1 MNDSINYSG
10 FVDMFVDSYDD
21 YESYGYSLSDTDAE
35 TAKSS
40 VQLYTADINDSDYEV
55 SNLYAT

>member
-1 MNDSINYSG
+1 MNDSMNYSG
-10 FVDMFVDSYDD
+10 FVEMLVDSYDD
-21 YESYGYSLSDTDAE
+21 YESYGYSLADADAE

-40 VQLYTADINDSDYEV
+40 VQLYTVAINDSDYEV